1 VLRWAEMGAQRR
13 PPEPLLLRSRVFALV
28 VGALV
33 LFGLAR
39 PARAAEPPP
48 GRVVVSY
55 WEKWT
60 GSERDAMQAIVDD
73 FNRSQS
79 RIFVVHTA
87 LSGVN
92 QKTLMATAGG
102 NPPDLAGV
110 WANDVVDYADREAL
124 VPLDELARGTSVTPE
139 RYLPQYW
146 EMGVYRGALYGVPSV
161 PVVTGLHWNKRL
173 FREAGLDPERP
184 PQTIA
189 ELDAYAERL
198 TRIEGGKIR
207 QVGFLPS
214 APPWF
219 PFMWGHFFGGEL
231 WDGGANILLDSPAN
245 VRAYTWVQSY
255 ARRYGV
261 SALQTLSASFG
272 NFASTSDPFMSGRL
286 AMEFEGIWLANY
298 IERFG
303 QELEWGASPFP
314 SEKPGMPPVTYVDAD
329 MLVIPRGSRHPREAF
344 EFVRYLSQQSTTE
357 KLCLGHRKN
366 SPLVAVSADFYARHR
381 HPYIRMFQALAS
393 SPGAKAQPMIS
404 VWKEYREETRTMFQ
418 RLWLLEATPEQAL
431 GDAKKRIQKSW
442 TREQNKSRAEP
453 SRALAIAPVALLAV
467 LLLAVGALIAREQRR
482 KRRARGNRA
491 SARQNASLA
500 RGLAFFSPWGVGLV
514 VFTLYPICSSLVY
527 SFCDYSVLSSPRWVG
542 LSNYVELFDDKVFW
556 IALKNTLI
564 YASLALPG
572 GFVVSFV
579 VALLLDAG
587 LRGGGI
593 YRTLVFLPSLTPVVA
608 SAMAWLWIFNPEYG
622 VLNHWFGVVSF
633 GLIEPV
639 PWLSDPRTA
648 LPSLVLMSLWSVG
661 HTVVVLMAAMQDVP
675 ASMYEAA
682 DIDGA
687 NLWQRVRHV
696 TIPLVSP
703 VIYFNAVIGVIGAL
717 QVFTQPFIMTNGGPA
732 RATLTYAMRLYD
744 NAFKFLRMGYASAMA
759 WVLFLLILGLT
770 LLLARLSKSRVHYTG
785 I

>member
-1 VLRWAEMGAQRR
+1 MLPPRWPAA
-13 PPEPLLLRSRVFALV
+13 LLPSLVRLVAWLVATFALSTFT
-28 VGALV
+28 GS
-33 LFGLAR
+33 
-39 PARAAEPPP
+39 ARAAEPPK

-60 GSERDAMQAIVDD
+60 SSERDAMQAVVDD
-73 FNRSQS
+73 FNASQS
-79 RIFVVHTA
+79 KIFVVHTA

-110 WANDVVDYADREAL
+110 WANDVVDYADRDAL
-124 VPLDELARGTSVTPE
+124 TPLDELARGSAVE
-139 RYLPQYW
+139 KQRYLPQYW
-146 EMGVYRGALYGVPSV
+146 DMGVYRGALYGVPSV

-173 FREAGLDPERP
+173 FRAAGLDPEKP

-198 TRIEGGKIR
+198 TRIDNGKIH
-207 QVGFLPS
+207 QIGFLP
-214 APPWF
+214 AEPPWF
-219 PFMWGHFFGGEL
+219 PFIWGHFFGGEL

-272 NFASTSDPFMSGRL
+272 NFASSSDPFMSGKL
-286 AMEFEGIWLANY
+286 ALVFEGIWLANY

-303 QELEWGASPFP
+303 GDLEWGAAPFP
-314 SEKPGMPPVTYVDAD
+314 SEKIGLPPVTYVDTD

-344 EFVRYLSQQSTTE
+344 EFIRYLSQQHVTE
-357 KLCLGHRKN
+357 KLCLGQRKN
-366 SPLVAVSADFYARHR
+366 SPLLAVSDDFYERHR
-381 HPYIRMFQALAS
+381 HPYIRMFQALAG
-393 SPGAKAQPMIS
+393 SPGARAQPKLS

-418 RLWLLEATPEQAL
+418 RLWLLQAPPEQAL
-431 GDAKKRIQKSW
+431 AEAKQRIQKSW
-442 TREQNKSRAEP
+442 TREQNKSRARP
-453 SRALAIAPVALLAV
+453 SRALGYAPVALLGLA
-467 LLLAVGALIAREQRR
+467 LLAIAAIIVRERR
-482 KRRARGNRA
+482 RQKRHAGSPRA
-491 SARQNASLA
+491 ARQNASLA
-500 RGLAFFSPWGVGLV
+500 RGLAFFSPWAIGLV
-514 VFTLYPICSSLVY
+514 VFTLYPILSSLVY
-527 SFCDYSVLSSPRWVG
+527 SFCDYSVLSEPRWVG
-542 LSNYVELFDDKVFW
+542 LSNYLELLDDQVFW
-556 IALKNTLI
+556 IALRNTLL
-564 YASLALPG
+564 YVALALPG
-572 GFVVSFV
+572 GFLVSFV

-608 SAMAWLWIFNPEYG
+608 SAMAWLWIYNTEYG
-622 VLNHWFGVVSF
+622 MLNHLLGVLSF
-633 GLIEPV
+633 GAIEPI

-648 LPSLVLMSLWSVG
+648 LPSLALMSLWSVG
-661 HTVVVLMAAMQDVP
+661 HTVVVLLASMQDVP
-675 ASMYEAA
+675 TAMYEAA
-682 DIDGA
+682 DLDGA

-744 NAFKFLRMGYASAMA
+744 NAFRFLRMGYASAMA
-759 WVLFLLILGLT
+759 WVLFLIILGLT
-770 LLLARLSKSRVHYTG
+770 LFLSRMSRSRVHYTG